1 MGEVKLSRYALVRP
15 IKTSFRFSSKP
26 KLPSLSSGHG
36 ETNKDTTN
44 PSQPSDKLL
53 SDKIVRPAR
62 PRAKSSDSRDY
73 GFCGAYQPSTSDL
86 SGSVMQT
93 LDRKISASSD
103 QLDSL
108 KQLKHCEQPRRA
120 RSSSRVSYQRKY
132 HENGEVTSELSEY
145 KHGKTDTNM
154 KMSVESIH
162 KISQRKGS
170 RQGRARSKTPFEM
183 FLEDDG
189 PYSRKLYGPVTPTT
203 CSKRQRSGERQNGFL
218 SSHDGEM
225 EMPSCNKE
233 RIVYTSNLCALTHY
247 QGVRR
252 IIFKIIQFLQ
262 VILQESEDHED
273 QETYPKSAMKGLLW
287 QQKDRIFSR

>member
-1 MGEVKLSRYALVRP
+1 MGEVKLSSLSIVRP

-36 ETNKDTTN
+36 ETNKDITN
-44 PSQPSDKLL
+44 PSQLSDKLL
-53 SDKIVRPAR
+53 SDEIVRPAR

-103 QLDSL
+103 QLDGL
-108 KQLKHCEQPRRA
+108 KKMKYCEQPRRA
-120 RSSSRVSYQRKY
+120 QSSSRVCYERKY
-132 HENGEVTSELSEY
+132 QENEKVQSGLSEY
-145 KHGKTDTNM
+145 KCYKADPTI

-162 KISQRKGS
+162 KTSQRKVS

-203 CSKRQRSGERQNGFL
+203 CSQRQRSGERQNGFL
-218 SSHDGEM
+218 SSHDGERDR
-225 EMPSCNKE
+225 PPLNKE
-233 RIVYTSNLCALTHY
+233 RIVYTNKLCALTNI

-252 IIFKIIQFLQ
+252 IIF
-262 VILQESEDHED
+262 
-273 QETYPKSAMKGLLW
+273 
-287 QQKDRIFSR
+287 